1 MFNYGLSAQNATRL
15 ITNFGRAIQ
24 YVPIIEGEYDP
35 TTGAMTTS
43 ETSTNVMACDFDFE
57 DKSGGQGYQN
67 GLIQAGD
74 RYALVAP
81 TIPQINTS
89 DKLIIDGVKWS
100 IISVKRLAPAGI
112 TVLWNCHIR
121 K

>member
-1 MFNYGLSAQNATRL
+1 MFNYALSAATALRL
-15 ITNFGRAIQ
+15 IARFGRTIQ

-35 TTGAMTTS
+35 TTGMMTTT
-43 ETSTNVMACDFDFE
+43 ETPTNVMACDFDFE
-57 DKSGGQGYQN
+57 DKSGGQGYQD
-67 GLIQAGD
+67 GLVQAGD

-81 TIPQINTS
+81 TIAQINTS

-121 K
+121 R